1 MSGNSAEVPLVQ
13 ATATAA
19 AQSAAAALEEVR
31 RAQTASLATKPKEL
45 ELTGRPE
52 EDRRL
57 WADWRF
63 AATQFLA
70 SKDGAYLT
78 EIPQAIA
85 AADPIDLRTMV
96 QDRQQRARLLFT
108 YLCGSVKGRLL
119 AMLREPTLAS
129 AANGFEAIR
138 LFHRDVEAEIRRSSL
153 GAVGSYPDGPKGT
166 NLRDAIVAVERLFS
180 DYEATS
186 SEKLSNHIKIA
197 ALTKMLPP
205 EMRVHVNMQIRDN
218 TTYED
223 LKKTV
228 TEYEVAERRYNPL
241 AQNVYDHQGPALM
254 EVDQIQQD
262 GGKGKKG
269 GNKSGKEEKKRDPLQ
284 CVRPVVSLTKE
295 SVGTKAALRPMEPER
310 VEHRKAKE
318 QEPPKVRRFRA
329 KSAVSQTTLRI
340 SASSATKTKIR
351 TKGNPK
357 VARQFSRHRRPL
369 VPL

>member
-138 LFHRDVEAEIRRSSL
+138 LFYKDVEAEIRRSSL
-153 GAVGSYPDGPKGT
+153 GAVGSYSDG
-166 NLRDAIVAVERLFS
+166 A
-180 DYEATS
+180 
-186 SEKLSNHIKIA
+186 
-197 ALTKMLPP
+197 
-205 EMRVHVNMQIRDN
+205 
-218 TTYED
+218 
-223 LKKTV
+223 
-228 TEYEVAERRYNPL
+228 
-241 AQNVYDHQGPALM
+241 
-254 EVDQIQQD
+254 
-262 GGKGKKG
+262 
-269 GNKSGKEEKKRDPLQ
+269 
-284 CVRPVVSLTKE
+284 
-295 SVGTKAALRPMEPER
+295 
-310 VEHRKAKE
+310 
-318 QEPPKVRRFRA
+318 
-329 KSAVSQTTLRI
+329 
-340 SASSATKTKIR
+340 SATK
-351 TKGNPK
+351 GNQP
-357 VARQFSRHRRPL
+357 QRRNSCRGAT
-369 VPL
+369 V